1 MLKLF
6 VPLGLIL
13 ISVVIGMLFL
23 IPGWQHFLAVE
34 ADTRHLEDINTE
46 LDTLTSKRDALVEQI
61 NGISREDF
69 ERINQM
75 IPTGAH
81 GPEFLVYLEQLASA
95 HGVATK
101 KLDLGSSIVTKEKV
115 PDTSTAAFTVP
126 TIEEPLPYKM
136 LTANMV
142 VLGTY
147 DALKDFLRALESS
160 VRITDVTSVG
170 LGSEKSVFSFDL
182 VLQTYYQ

>member
-6 VPLGLIL
+6 VPLGLIF

-46 LDTLTSKRDALVEQI
+46 LDTLTSKRDSLIEQI
-61 NGISREDF
+61 NGISRENF

-81 GPEFLVYLEQLASA
+81 GPEFLVYLEQLALA
-95 HGVATK
+95 HGLAIK
-101 KLDLGSSIVTKEKV
+101 KLDLGSSIVTKEKI
-115 PDTSTAAFTVP
+115 PDISTAVFTVP
-126 TIEEPLPYKM
+126 TIEEPVPYKM
-136 LTANMV
+136 LTVNMGV
-142 VLGTY
+142 SGSY
-147 DALKDFLRALESS
+147 DALKDFLRDLESS
-160 VRITDVTSVG
+160 MRITNVTSLG
-170 LGSEKSVFSFDL
+170 LTNEKNVFSFSL